1 MGMRDP
7 FGFSIRRPAKPCSMS
22 VNPGMFSRIPAAGSE
37 PWSRGAI
44 VRRPLSW
51 QTRSVKSVRAALKSP
66 RLAPQW
72 MAALLALGA
81 TVTVEGDAGPVEA
94 PLEALLQRR
103 VGGEV
108 CALHVRVRGLK
119 WSEARVARTPADEPI
134 VAAVAMVE
142 MDGGL
147 VRQARVALTGVWPDP
162 VRLAQAPAQ
171 LVGGPFDEGRI
182 QVVAEAVEKE
192 VAPKGDFQGSE
203 EYRRAMAGVLTR
215 RALAGCLRQEAGGE

>member
-1 MGMRDP
+1 MNDER
-7 FGFSIRRPAKPCSMS
+7 AL
-22 VNPGMFSRIPAAGSE
+22 VANLAAVGG
-37 PWSRGAI
+37 PWSVDADVPLQAVLDSPESPPLLRQMLTGA
-44 VRRPLSW
+44 LSW

-72 MAALLALGA
+72 VAALLALGA
-81 TVTVEGDAGPVEA
+81 TVTVEEDAGPVEA

-108 CALHVRVRGLK
+108 CALHVRVRGVK

-142 MDGGL
+142 IDGGL
-147 VRQARVALTGVWPDP
+147 VRQARVALTGVWSDP

-171 LVGGPFDEGRI
+171 LVGGPFDEGSI

-215 RALAGCLRQEAGGE
+215 RALTGCLRQEAGGE